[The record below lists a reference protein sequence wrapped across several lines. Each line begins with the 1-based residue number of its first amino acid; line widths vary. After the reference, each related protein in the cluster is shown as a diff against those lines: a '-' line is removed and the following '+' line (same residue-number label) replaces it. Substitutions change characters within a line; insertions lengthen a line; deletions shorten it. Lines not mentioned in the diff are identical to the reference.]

1 MLRPVWPIRTS
12 FIRWRMFAFLFA
24 FGFLAFV
31 QQKSLT
37 VAAERMMP
45 ELGLSQLQI
54 GWLESAFVLGY
65 TVFQIP
71 GCIFGQRFGARQ
83 TFVIIELAAMV
94 AMIATPA
101 APALFSGRGLFVALM
116 GAQLLLGVAQAA
128 IFPMSAGVFE
138 AWFPPRRWAFV
149 QGLQT
154 MGVQLGAAITPP
166 LVTSLMLS
174 FGWQRALYCTTLPAL
189 GLIAWW
195 AVYARNTPSEH
206 RSVSAQELTYIGTR
220 NSSAAGS
227 RIGAKQLIHVL
238 VNRNVLLLALSYLC
252 MNYVFYLL
260 SNWVFL
266 YLIQERHFS
275 VLESGWL
282 AGTPPLAAAIGAGAG
297 GILTSV
303 MCQHFGIRW
312 GFRLIPVVALPVASL
327 LLLAA
332 VIAVNPYWAVLALAV
347 CYASI
352 ELNEAA
358 YWGSAMTV
366 GLSYTM
372 AVGGVL
378 NTGGNL
384 GGIIGIPIVA
394 YLSEHHLWHAGFFI
408 GMGLAVAGAAAWFG
422 IDTERPVGAQLSSQS
437 LN

>member
-1 MLRPVWPIRTS
+1 MSPPRMS
-12 FIRWRMFAFLFA
+12 FIRWRIFTFLFA
-24 FGFLAFV
+24 FGLLAFV

-45 ELGLSQLQI
+45 ELGISQLQI

-71 GCIFGQRFGARQ
+71 GCIFGQRFGARR
-83 TFVIIELAAMV
+83 TFVISGLLAVLAML
-94 AMIATPA
+94 ATTA
-101 APALFSGRGLFVALM
+101 APAIFSGQGLFVVLA

-138 AWFPPRRWAFV
+138 AWFPSHQWALV

-166 LVTSLMLS
+166 LIASLMYS
-174 FGWQRALYCTTLPAL
+174 YGWQRALYCAIVPAI

-195 AVYARNTPSEH
+195 GWYARDLPMEH
-206 RSVSAQELTYIGTR
+206 ASVSAQELRHIGVRHSSVTGSPIRLAQLLLVIR
-220 NSSAAGS
+220 N
-227 RIGAKQLIHVL
+227 RD
-238 VNRNVLLLALSYLC
+238 VLLLSLSYLC

-266 YLIQERHFS
+266 YLVQERHIS
-275 VLESGWL
+275 VLQSGWL
-282 AGTPPLAAAIGAGAG
+282 AGTPPLAAAVGAGAG
-297 GILTSV
+297 GLLTTF
-303 MCQHFGIRW
+303 MCQRVGIRW
-312 GFRLIPVVALPVASL
+312 GFRLVPLVSLPLAAL
-327 LLLAA
+327 LLLFA
-332 VIAVNPYWAVLALAV
+332 VVTANPYSAVLALAA

-358 YWGSAMTV
+358 YWGGAMTV
-366 GLSYTM
+366 GRSYTM
-372 AVGGVL
+372 AVSGVL

-384 GGIIGIPIVA
+384 GGIISIPIVA
-394 YLSEHHLWHAGFFI
+394 YLSEHYLWSAGFFI
-408 GMGLAVAGAAAWFG
+408 GMGFAIVSAAIWLC
-422 IDTERPVGAQLSSQS
+422 IDTERVLSARTSSQLIS
-437 LN
+437 